1 MDKRQIIHQ
10 SPAVGIN
17 SLHYRVLAY
26 LLLKL
31 YSFNKVQCC
40 YYSLEKKQLIPRII
54 HPETATQ

>member
-31 YSFNKVQCC
+31 YSFN
-40 YYSLEKKQLIPRII
+40 
-54 HPETATQ
+54 